1 MLRPI
6 LDDLVYP
13 GLDGL
18 LELLRVLHE
27 FVDFRMISSSD
38 STRESDNGKR
48 FFMYYLRYK
57 DAPAKKR
64 PPWNLASTPSRRQA

>member
-27 FVDFRMISSSD
+27 FVDFPD
-38 STRESDNGKR
+38 D
-48 FFMYYLRYK
+48 FLV
-57 DAPAKKR
+57 
-64 PPWNLASTPSRRQA
+64 